1 MASLIQVDRA
11 VNYSDSPTPTPLN
24 TRTSSPIRQGY
35 ICYRA
40 GVDDLSMH
48 ILVHEIGYLEGC
60 FQSAAHEM
68 AEEEPV
74 GVSVTDG
81 SRAIAFFVKARYL
94 ALYFVLNIGLTFY
107 NKALISVVSALF
119 SISEQFSNA

>member
-1 MASLIQVDRA
+1 MASWTQVDRA
-11 VNYSDSPTPTPLN
+11 INYSDSPTPTPLN
-24 TRTSSPIRQGY
+24 TRTSSPIRKGY
-35 ICYRA
+35 ICYKA

-48 ILVHEIGYLEGC
+48 MLAHELGYYEGY

-68 AEEEPV
+68 VEEEPV

-81 SRAIAFFVKARYL
+81 SRAVSFFVKARYL

-107 NKALISVVSALF
+107 NKALMSVVSALF
-119 SISEQFSNA
+119 SSSEQFS